1 MQKIILIARA
11 RTSFMS
17 LSVKT
22 AKKRILARLAV
33 WQGEDKCLKA
43 TDKAATI
50 LTNKSVRIPSPLL
63 QWRV

>member
-1 MQKIILIARA
+1 
-11 RTSFMS
+11 MS